1 MQYFKIASLLA
12 AAIASVQATNQV
24 TLKSLDDVDR
34 TVYFTPSAG
43 HASINSV
50 DVPAGQSVTVEIPF
64 QWVGNWHGVHKGQAN
79 TDGMLGEVTFDG
91 WGGKNYFDV
100 SAIVNPND
108 KDNVSEMWPA
118 DEPNTPTS
126 GCKTF
131 PCNNAYYVWDDVQTR
146 VTTQSH
152 IICTLS
158 KNGYSASKRDAE
170 EDTEEKLSRDFVLGK
185 K

>member
-12 AAIASVQATNQV
+12 AAIASVQATNIV

-43 HASINSV
+43 HAEIAAV
-50 DVPAGQSVTVEIPF
+50 QVAAGQSVDVEIPF
-64 QWVGNWHGVHKGQAN
+64 QWIGNWHGVQKGQAN
-79 TDGMLGEVTFDG
+79 VPGMLGEVTFDG

-108 KDNVSEMWPA
+108 KDNVSEMYPA
-118 DEPNTPTS
+118 GQPNTPTS
-126 GCKTF
+126 GCKNF
-131 PCNNAYYVWDDVQTR
+131 PCDNAYYVWDDVQTR

-152 IICTLS
+152 LICTLH
-158 KNGYSASKRDAE
+158 KNGYAKRDADE
-170 EDTEEKLSRDFVLGK
+170 VSEEKLSRDFVLGK